1 MVEEREKRKRKK
13 KEAKKQPV
21 KSPIVGHTMSHFLFS
36 SFMERSSYTRIPL
49 SINYKGNIIKQS
61 IFLIYG

>member
-36 SFMERSSYTRIPL
+36 SFMEEWREVVTQGFPYR
-49 SINYKGNIIKQS
+49 
-61 IFLIYG
+61 